1 MCPTVESP
9 SFMKCIKCVSQL
21 HKVSSPVYLTCS
33 PFTQRQ
39 ADVSSVVIQLCRFDL
54 AAVSRPTLHRPP
66 RLSSPSSRISVQR
79 ESCLHTITQVIILCL
94 CLACKIF
101 IMLIMNYRCFCSSL
115 PGFIWRLALTLL
127 IDPCIFAYIY
137 IFLHNNQHKWQVVD
151 LLC

>member
-79 ESCLHTITQVIILCL
+79 ESCLHTITQVIILCSL
-94 CLACKIF
+94 F
-101 IMLIMNYRCFCSSL
+101 MSSL
-115 PGFIWRLALTLL
+115 QNIYHAHHELQVFLF
-127 IDPCIFAYIY
+127 IFAWFYLKIGSY
-137 IFLHNNQHKWQVVD
+137 TTD
-151 LLC
+151 